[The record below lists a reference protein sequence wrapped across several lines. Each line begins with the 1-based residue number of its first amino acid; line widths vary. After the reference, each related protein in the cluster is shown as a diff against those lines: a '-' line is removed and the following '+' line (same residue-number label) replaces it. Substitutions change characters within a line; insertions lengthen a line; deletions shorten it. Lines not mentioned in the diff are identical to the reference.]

1 MTITRVVRLAANMSH
16 LPGLPSSSS
25 SGGPGIGASE
35 AFVVLVVD
43 TVSHSSQLLNAILSS
58 ILFGAS
64 CSGLCLSCRE
74 SSANAV
80 VYSGRSRN

>member
-1 MTITRVVRLAANMSH
+1 MTIARVVRRAASMSL
-16 LPGLPSSSS
+16 LPGLPSPSSS
-25 SGGPGIGASE
+25 VEPGIGASE

-64 CSGLCLSCRE
+64 CSELRLSCRE
-74 SSANAV
+74 SGANAAV
-80 VYSGRSRN
+80 CSCRSRN